1 MKKKQLSELQKN
13 IVEENRTRERRNTA
27 NVSRDLRRFTLIEL
41 LVVIAII
48 AILASMLLPALNQA
62 RERARATNCLSNLKQ
77 IGLSQSQYSVDN
89 LDYLCMGRGNDAWT
103 YAIVLNDRGYVKNP
117 GVFAC
122 PSTVNKITDLGYYS
136 SDKYNTYGI
145 REFRDADGQ
154 LYDNKVGKKGGT
166 LRAGFTLIPPE
177 SSYSCGTRF
186 GIRVSK
192 VQEPS
197 RFPYIGDTCPARGVV
212 EKNSYR
218 WVWFPYGAGGYLGG
232 LVTRHSE
239 RCNLLFVDGHG
250 EFLNNRELFSDY
262 GFRHYS
268 ATGKLIESL

>member
-1 MKKKQLSELQKN
+1 MKKNQLSELQKN

-41 LVVIAII
+41 LVVIVII

-122 PSTVNKITDLGYYS
+122 PSTVNKITDLDYYS
-136 SDKYNTYGI
+136 SDKYYTYGI
-145 REFRDADGQ
+145 REFRDAGGQ
-154 LYDNKVGKKGGT
+154 LYDNKVGKKGTT
-166 LRAGFTLIPPE
+166 LLAGFTEIPPE
-177 SSYSCGTRF
+177 SSYSCGSRF
-186 GIRVSK
+186 GIRVSG
-192 VQEPS
+192 VREAS
-197 RFPYIGDTCPARGVV
+197 RFPYIGDSCSPGGIV
-212 EKNSYR
+212 ENNFYR
-218 WVWFPYGAGGYLGG
+218 WVWFPYGVGGYLGG

-268 ATGKLIESL
+268 ATGKLIQTL

>member
-1 MKKKQLSELQKN
+1 MKKNQLSELQKN

-122 PSTVNKITDLGYYS
+122 PSTVNKITDLDYYS
-136 SDKYNTYGI
+136 SDKYYTYGI

-154 LYDNKVGKKGGT
+154 LYDNKVGKKGTT
-166 LRAGFTLIPPE
+166 LLAGFTAIPSE
-177 SSYSCGTRF
+177 STNSCGSRF
-186 GIRVSK
+186 GIRVSG
-192 VQEPS
+192 VREAS
-197 RFPYIGDTCPARGVV
+197 RFPYIGDSCAPQGVV
-212 EKNSYR
+212 EKNYYR
-218 WVWFPYGAGGYLGG
+218 WVWFPYGTGGFLGG

-268 ATGKLIESL
+268 ATGKLIQTL